1 MNRTVTKIFLCFSLS
16 AAFISTLLLIINFFG
31 ILFIGSDSVF
41 LKGDTPQKKLSE
53 ISKSLIKTD
62 SGYALKETV
71 LPKEDW
77 AILLDDNGKIIW
89 SQNKPSDIPDS
100 YSIKD
105 IAVMSKWFLNDYPV
119 YMRTDDRGLIIL
131 GIPKNAVGK
140 YPVEYSSE
148 WFRAL
153 PQKIFTVIIIN
164 LCLALLLASAFGIG
178 LYLRL
183 RTLVGGINDLRREK
197 RVRLEE
203 KGIFKELSQAINDT
217 SKAMERKNAAL
228 SERDNA
234 RSDWIAGIS
243 HDIRTPLSIILGNAE
258 LIESSAEANADLRL
272 RGSVTKKQSLRIK
285 KLIDDL
291 NLISSLEY
299 DMQPSEKTPVG
310 ICSLIREIVS
320 DMINTGISDK
330 YEISLN
336 LRDERAVVNGDR
348 ALLERAL
355 FNLVSNSIVH
365 NKDGCRIKISEYIKD
380 KNIIVLICDNGSGA
394 PKSVLKMTDRIPRS
408 AHGLGLPMA
417 YKIISVHGGKMT
429 AENRS
434 GLCVKI
440 SLPLSY

>member
-62 SGYALKETV
+62 SGYALKKTV

-164 LCLALLLASAFGIG
+164 LFLALLLASAFGIG

-197 RVRLEE
+197 RVRLKRE
-203 KGIFKELSQAINDT
+203 FS
-217 SKAMERKNAAL
+217 
-228 SERDNA
+228 
-234 RSDWIAGIS
+234 RS
-243 HDIRTPLSIILGNAE
+243 
-258 LIESSAEANADLRL
+258 
-272 RGSVTKKQSLRIK
+272 
-285 KLIDDL
+285 
-291 NLISSLEY
+291 
-299 DMQPSEKTPVG
+299 
-310 ICSLIREIVS
+310 
-320 DMINTGISDK
+320 
-330 YEISLN
+330 
-336 LRDERAVVNGDR
+336 
-348 ALLERAL
+348 
-355 FNLVSNSIVH
+355 
-365 NKDGCRIKISEYIKD
+365 CRR
-380 KNIIVLICDNGSGA
+380 
-394 PKSVLKMTDRIPRS
+394 P
-408 AHGLGLPMA
+408 
-417 YKIISVHGGKMT
+417 
-429 AENRS
+429 
-434 GLCVKI
+434 
-440 SLPLSY
+440 